1 MDLDIAP
8 DLLTVHVISTH
19 TLTRHVY
26 SLPNETIIPRCV
38 CRPVQSHVVI
48 GNAILFFHSA
58 DDKYSVTAR
67 DASHVTDT
75 NCGSIVQSRPEI
87 GFLFLLTRNY
97 AAIED
102 LDRGKMQNINVWW
115 PVL

>member
-1 MDLDIAP
+1 MSYL
-8 DLLTVHVISTH
+8 H
-19 TLTRHVY
+19 TRHVY
-26 SLPNETIIPRCV
+26 SLPNETIIPSCV

-87 GFLFLLTRNY
+87 GFLFLLARNY

>member
-1 MDLDIAP
+1 MSYL
-8 DLLTVHVISTH
+8 H
-19 TLTRHVY
+19 TRHVY
-26 SLPNETIIPRCV
+26 SLPNVYSHYIIPRCV

-115 PVL
+115 AVLYRC